1 MLGIFNFMP
10 EKSKKPFGQK
20 KPFTPKQVRLLK
32 DILES
37 KGELRDLVLCSLGID
52 TMLRASDVLKL
63 TAGDV
68 VDNRGNVKGEV
79 LLRQKKTGE
88 THTVAILDEAKK
100 YVLELIKKEGLYEDD
115 YLFRGGRD
123 RNKHLTVRHARN
135 LVKKW
140 AVYLG
145 LNPKEFGSHSLRRTK
160 ATYIYKKTNNIEVVR
175 LLLGQKSVASTSTY
189 LNIGKQEALDI
200 GREFVV

>member
-1 MLGIFNFMP
+1 MS
-10 EKSKKPFGQK
+10 EKNTKPSKKPFGQK

-32 DILES
+32 EILLN
-37 KGELRDLVLCSLGID
+37 KDELRDLVLCSVGID
-52 TMLRASDVLKL
+52 TFLRASDLLKL
-63 TAGDV
+63 TVEDV
-68 VDNRGNVKGEV
+68 LNNKGSVKDEI

-88 THTVAILDEAKK
+88 THTVAVLDEAKG
-100 YVLELIKKEGLYEDD
+100 YVLQLIKKQSLYEDD
-115 YLFRGGRD
+115 YLFVGGRD
-123 RNKHLTVRHARN
+123 KNKHLTVRHARN

-175 LLLGQKSVASTSTY
+175 LLLGQKSISSTSAY
-189 LNIGKQEALDI
+189 LNIEKQEALDI
-200 GREFVV
+200 GREWVV